1 MAGFES
7 SKLSSVAT
15 SRSQRR
21 AWPLSGIGGSTC
33 EDEVDFRG
41 FLFRGSYS
49 TDDNPWK
56 RTKTL
61 EGSFSS
67 SKLDGPLMEG
77 QFQVKDDNPRWR
89 VKAPD
94 FAHERRSSE
103 SALAQFEGNYHCAP
117 CPCSSRPNSNKR
129 SVSGAPS
136 QPDRAVQD
144 SFLARPAAVSGVPL
158 GPRAP
163 R

>member
-1 MAGFES
+1 MACGRNVEQASGISLLCMHSCHVCES
-7 SKLSSVAT
+7 SKLSSIAT

-41 FLFRGSYS
+41 FVFRGSYS

-77 QFQVKDDNPRWR
+77 QFQVKDDNPR
-89 VKAPD
+89 
-94 FAHERRSSE
+94 
-103 SALAQFEGNYHCAP
+103 
-117 CPCSSRPNSNKR
+117 
-129 SVSGAPS
+129 
-136 QPDRAVQD
+136 
-144 SFLARPAAVSGVPL
+144 
-158 GPRAP
+158 
-163 R
+163 